1 MELHRL
7 EISPGSRKGPKRIGR
22 GSGSGWGTTAARGTK
37 GQKARAGGKVRRG
50 FEGGQMPLYRRLP
63 KRGFTNY
70 TDKNY
75 VPVNI
80 AVLQERFEENETVSP
95 QSLFEKNI
103 VKKCLNGIK
112 ILGFGEL
119 TKALNVKAHKF
130 SQTAAE
136 KIQKAGG
143 TIEELS

>member
-7 EISPGSRKGPKRIGR
+7 EISPGSRKSRKRIGR

-37 GQKARAGGKVRRG
+37 GQKARSGGKIRRG

-70 TDKNY
+70 TDKDF
-75 VPVNI
+75 VPVN
-80 AVLQERFEENETVSP
+80 VGLLQERFEENETVTP
-95 QSLFEKNI
+95 ESLVEKNI
-103 VKKCLNGIK
+103 VKKFLNGIK
-112 ILGFGEL
+112 ILGYGEL

-130 SQTAAE
+130 SQSAVD
-136 KIQKAGG
+136 KITKAGG

>member
-7 EISPGSRKGPKRIGR
+7 EISPGSSKNRKRIGR
-22 GSGSGWGTTAARGTK
+22 GNGSGWGTTAARGTK
-37 GQKARAGGKVRRG
+37 GQKARSGGKIRRG

-70 TDKNY
+70 TDKDF
-75 VPVNI
+75 VPVN
-80 AVLQERFEENETVSP
+80 VGLLQERFEENETVTP
-95 QSLFEKNI
+95 ESLVEKNI
-103 VKKCLNGIK
+103 VKKFLNGIK
-112 ILGFGEL
+112 ILGYGEL

-130 SQTAAE
+130 SQSAVD
-136 KIQKAGG
+136 KITKAGG

>member
-7 EISPGSRKGPKRIGR
+7 EISPGSRKNRKRIGR
-22 GSGSGWGTTAARGTK
+22 GNGSGWGTTAAKGTK
-37 GQKARAGGKVRRG
+37 GQKARSGGNVRRG

-70 TDKNY
+70 TDKDY
-75 VPVNI
+75 TPVN
-80 AVLQERFEENETVSP
+80 VGLLQERFEENETVSP
-95 QSLFEKNI
+95 QSLLEKSI
-103 VKKCLNGIK
+103 VKKFKEGIK
-112 ILGFGEL
+112 ILGYGEL

-130 SQTAAE
+130 SQSAAE